1 MNYESALSKVK
12 MGRYSY
18 VGART
23 TITDAQI
30 GQFCSIGNRCSIG
43 GGMHPLD
50 IVSTSPVFLNG
61 RNFLHHNFSNI
72 QYTPSKPVC
81 IGNDVWIGDG
91 VYIKAGT
98 TIGTG
103 AVIGAHAVVT
113 KDVQPYSIVAGVPA
127 QEVRKRFDKETI
139 DRLLELEWWNW
150 SEAELKEMGQYF
162 LSPEELF
169 CKIEGGSIS
178 L

>member
-1 MNYESALSKVK
+1 MSGLE
-12 MGRYSY
+12 M
-18 VGART
+18 
-23 TITDAQI
+23 
-30 GQFCSIGNRCSIG
+30 
-43 GGMHPLD
+43 
-50 IVSTSPVFLNG
+50 VF
-61 RNFLHHNFSNI
+61 
-72 QYTPSKPVC
+72 
-81 IGNDVWIGDG
+81 
-91 VYIKAGT
+91 
-98 TIGTG
+98 GTG

-127 QEVRKRFDKETI
+127 QEIRKRFDKETI